1 MKQTI
6 GWSVMIG
13 VILLGVVPL
22 WAAEAG
28 DGYALLIQQSPP
40 DAGFV
45 TPGDGVH
52 KTPIGETVTLSAV
65 PKPGYRFMYWL
76 GDVSNTSA
84 NDTTISID
92 SPKMV
97 VAVFSRENH
106 DDDLPG
112 LGITDGMSSGGGGGG
127 RYAGNPVQ
135 SGGSVSPTGSP
146 DYPYTIYNFPPID
159 NDDDNDT
166 DVPVPD
172 GEGQEVP
179 EPPTVLLLGIG
190 SILALKRKTN

>member
-146 DYPYTIYNFPPID
+146 DYPDTIYNFPPID

-179 EPPTVLLLGIG
+179 EPTTVLLLGIG

>member
-13 VILLGVVPL
+13 VILLGSGPL
-22 WAAEAG
+22 WAADAG

-40 DAGFV
+40 DAGVV

-76 GDVSNTSA
+76 GDVSNSSA

-112 LGITDGMSSGGGGGG
+112 LGITDGMSSSGGGG
-127 RYAGNPVQ
+127 RYAGSPVQ
-135 SGGSVSPTGSP
+135 SGGSVSPTGGVAEYP
-146 DYPYTIYNFPPID
+146 DTIYNFPPID
-159 NDDDNDT
+159 DDDNDT

-172 GEGQEVP
+172 GEGNEVP
-179 EPPTVLLLGIG
+179 EPTTVLLLGIG
-190 SILALKRKTN
+190 SILALKRKTH